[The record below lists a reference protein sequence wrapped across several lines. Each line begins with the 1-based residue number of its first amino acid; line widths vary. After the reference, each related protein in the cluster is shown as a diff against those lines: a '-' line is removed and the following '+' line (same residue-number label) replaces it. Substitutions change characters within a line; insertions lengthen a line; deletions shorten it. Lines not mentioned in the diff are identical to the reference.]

1 MVEMKKSW
9 NIRRPFIGLGM
20 ARTVSGSACGLAKT
34 SLILLAVALSV
45 ACGSLNAR
53 SGSSKSAGSR
63 VYKFKSTEVTALLST
78 LAVDVRITDGGAAEA
93 VVEMPSDEVAQCV
106 VCELCGSALEI
117 YPEENADRR
126 VLSRI
131 DAAHPIKVTIC
142 SSSFSGIS
150 TTAWSDIKCEN
161 SRFGS
166 SFDINNTGQMNLL
179 ATNIRLADRL
189 ELNNTGTMRI
199 AVRDIDAGRAVCINN
214 TGSFE
219 AAVRNI
225 AAGSKFEIN
234 NTGAITLGADRYACK
249 SWVDNN
255 TGRTDIT
262 GRVEADRIECNSAGL
277 ERLSLDI
284 ACRKLAVYTSG
295 SGDFVFRGCADDVD
309 VASTGNARVSTREVE

>member
-9 NIRRPFIGLGM
+9 NIRRQFIGMGM
-20 ARTVSGSACGLAKT
+20 VRTVSVSACCLAKT
-34 SLILLAVALSV
+34 SLILLVAALSV

-53 SGSSKSAGSR
+53 SVSSKSSGNR

-142 SSSFSGIS
+142 SSSFSAIS
-150 TTAWSDIKCEN
+150 TTAWSNIKCEN

-166 SFDINNTGQMNLL
+166 SFDINNTGQMNLS
-179 ATNIRLADRL
+179 ATDIRLADRL
-189 ELNNTGTMRI
+189 ELNNTGTMRL

-214 TGSFE
+214 TGSFK
-219 AAVRNI
+219 ASVRNI
-225 AAGSKFEIN
+225 AAGSKFELN
-234 NTGAITLGADRYACK
+234 NTGAITLGADRYACRN
-249 SWVDNN
+249 WVDNN
-255 TGRTDIT
+255 AGRTDIA

-284 ACRKLAVYTSG
+284 ACRKLVVYTSG
-295 SGDFVFRGCADDVD
+295 SGDIVFRGCADDVD

>member
-9 NIRRPFIGLGM
+9 NIRRQFIGMGM
-20 ARTVSGSACGLAKT
+20 VRTVSVSACCLAKT
-34 SLILLAVALSV
+34 SLILLVAALSV

-53 SGSSKSAGSR
+53 SVSSKSSGNR

-78 LAVDVRITDGGAAEA
+78 LAVDVRITDGEA

-142 SSSFSGIS
+142 SSSFSAIS
-150 TTAWSDIKCEN
+150 TTAWSNIKCEN

-166 SFDINNTGQMNLL
+166 SFDINNTGQMNLS
-179 ATNIRLADRL
+179 ATDIRLADRL
-189 ELNNTGTMRI
+189 ELNNTGTMRL

-214 TGSFE
+214 TGSFK
-219 AAVRNI
+219 ASVRNI
-225 AAGSKFEIN
+225 AAGSKFELN
-234 NTGAITLGADRYACK
+234 NTGAITLGADRYACRN
-249 SWVDNN
+249 WVDNN
-255 TGRTDIT
+255 AGRTDIA

-284 ACRKLAVYTSG
+284 ACRKLVVYTSG
-295 SGDFVFRGCADDVD
+295 SGDIVFRGCADDVD